1 MILKQHPQIHFN
13 LNFNFERVIIERI
26 FGDSLEKITSV
37 YYLTRD
43 QLSFANQKTL
53 FHLKQCAI
61 AASQRKS
68 KKPISQTASDELKF
82 SADCLL
88 HCFNKKTLNLKIR
101 RLIRAQKLNR
111 K

>member
-43 QLSFANQKTL
+43 QLS
-53 FHLKQCAI
+53 LKQCAI

-68 KKPISQTASDELKF
+68 KKAISQTASEELKF